1 MPKKMFMKA
10 DEVAE
15 LLDVSKSYAYKLIRK
30 MNQDLKKR
38 GCVVIPGRVDRTY
51 FFDHF
56 YGTGIKDS
64 EEVADAG
71 I

>member
-15 LLDVSKSYAYKLIRK
+15 VLDVSKSYAYKLIRK

-38 GCVVIPGRVDRTY
+38 GCVVITGRVDRTY
-51 FFDHF
+51 FLDHF
-56 YGTGIKDS
+56 FVIGIKDS